1 MHRLLLST
9 LLLFTLFAPA
19 QTLDQS
25 QLVSNA
31 GTSARTLAGYSI
43 AQSFK
48 CGITGTLSKI
58 DVGFFSSMN
67 GQGTLKIYAG
77 NGIAGTVLQTLPV
90 TATCGAGNCFISF
103 TTNVSVQANQTY
115 TFQFTPGTG
124 MPDPYGVQVQMPGTY
139 ANGTFYIID
148 PSGVYDSGFDMVFRT
163 YVTAALGMDTITQ
176 KTATVSPNPFNTET
190 LIQLNTPLSNGT
202 LCVYDVF
209 GNKVREV
216 FNLNGTEINF
226 RKETLSAGLY
236 LLEIQDSNQQYQPKR
251 LLVTN

>member
-1 MHRLLLST
+1 MHRLILST

-25 QLVSNA
+25 QLNSNA
-31 GTSARTLAGYSI
+31 GTSARTLPGYSI

-58 DVGFFSSMN
+58 DVGFFSTMN

-77 NGIAGTVLQTLPV
+77 NGISGTVLQTLAV
-90 TATCGAGNCFISF
+90 TATCGAGDCFISF
-103 TTNVSVQANQTY
+103 TTNVAVQANQTY

-163 YVTAALGMDTITQ
+163 YVTAALGVDSNQI
-176 KTATVSPNPFNTET
+176 ANASISPNPFNNET
-190 LIQLNTPLSNGT
+190 LIRLNTPLSNGT

-209 GNKVREV
+209 GKKIREV
-216 FNLNGTEINF
+216 LNLNGIVIEF
-226 RKETLSAGLY
+226 KKETLSAGIY
-236 LLEIQDSNQQYQPKR
+236 LFEIHDNNQQFQTKR
-251 LLVTN
+251 VIVTN